1 MPRMQFERA
10 VSDFTRVIELD
21 SGNAN
26 AYFNRGSAYVCPPPL
41 RPLPVSSIPCVLI
54 LCSAL

>member
-1 MPRMQFERA
+1 MQFERA

-26 AYFNRGSAYVCPPPL
+26 AYFNRGSAYVFCHFRPPGSFHRFSL
-41 RPLPVSSIPCVLI
+41 LV
-54 LCSAL
+54 